1 MMHQNNNLNP
11 ASKYRLLYGVNNFSK
26 YFFILLLS
34 VFFITSCTNTN
45 IENTDTNT
53 NNSNSQETS
62 IYNQPTNPKKE
73 PVIDTKS
80 SNIQLKPTNTPQVI
94 SSSKLAATPVP
105 VVTPIVTPNP
115 TAEPT
120 ATSLPTPYP
129 TVTPISSNPTATETP
144 MPNPTMLPV
153 PPTITTS
160 PATSNPTATE
170 TPTPTVSP
178 TQIPYPTPTVSPT
191 PTVTPTPIYVASKV
205 TSPCANYI
213 SPKVQPTA
221 IPEPTPTITSF
232 LNPLAYPTPTQTTNN
247 QFARNRYSYDAKHYF
262 LNIAFGPEYY
272 VSGNECLE
280 INHYLHKWT
289 SDIKVRIQG
298 YPTPDDIESVNSVV
312 IDLNGLTQTI
322 DISTVEKGG
331 NIEIYF
337 IPEIQFVDIL
347 PSYIPT
353 NWGFFWVLW
362 DSKGDIYRSTILIDS
377 SRISQRA
384 RNHLIIEELTQSLG
398 LMKDSNEYINSIFYQ
413 GYTYTTSLTPMDRDL
428 VEILYNYDPGFNSG
442 TSLEEAKTIL
452 SME

>member
-11 ASKYRLLYGVNNFSK
+11 ALKYRLLYGVDNFSK

-34 VFFITSCTNTN
+34 VFLITSCTNSN
-45 IENTDTNT
+45 IENPDTNN
-53 NNSNSQETS
+53 NNSNSQEIS
-62 IYNQPTNPKKE
+62 IYNPPTIPKKE
-73 PVIDTKS
+73 TAIETKS
-80 SNIQLKPTNTPQVI
+80 SNKQLEPTNTPHVI
-94 SSSKLAATPVP
+94 SSSNPTATPVP
-105 VVTPIVTPNP
+105 VVAPIVTPNP
-115 TAEPT
+115 TVEPT
-120 ATSLPTPYP
+120 ATSLPTPNP
-129 TVTPISSNPTATETP
+129 TVTPISLNPTATP
-144 MPNPTMLPV
+144 MPNPTMMPV
-153 PPTITTS
+153 PTNIPTS
-160 PATSNPTATE
+160 PATE
-170 TPTPTVSP
+170 TPTPTASP
-178 TQIPYPTPTVSPT
+178 TQVPYPTPTVSPT

-280 INHYLHKWT
+280 INPYLHKWT
-289 SDIKVRIQG
+289 SDIKIRIKG
-298 YPTPDDIESVNSVV
+298 YPTPEDIESVNSLVS
-312 IDLNGLTQTI
+312 DLNGLTQTI

-337 IPEIQFVDIL
+337 IPERQFIDIL

-377 SRISQRA
+377 SRISQRV
-384 RNHLIIEELTQSLG
+384 RNHLITEELTQSLG
-398 LMKDSNEYINSIFYQ
+398 LMKDSKEYINSIFYQ
-413 GYTYTTSLTPMDRDL
+413 GYTYTASLTPMDRDL
-428 VEILYNYDPGFNSG
+428 VELLYNYDPGFNSG